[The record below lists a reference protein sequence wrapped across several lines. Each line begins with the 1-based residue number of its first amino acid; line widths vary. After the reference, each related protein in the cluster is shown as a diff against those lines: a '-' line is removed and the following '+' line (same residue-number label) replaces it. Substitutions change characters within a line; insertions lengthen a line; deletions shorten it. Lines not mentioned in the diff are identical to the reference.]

1 LDGGFSLLANRAETR
16 DFAEFFAEAEPRLRV
31 ALVACLGLE
40 LGQEASAEAF
50 AFAWENWE
58 RVVATKN
65 PVGYLY
71 GVGRNKAR
79 AMNRRPVRMLVDVS
93 SGDPPWVEPGL
104 PNALARLSDRQ
115 RTVVML
121 LYCFDWSLSEVAEMM
136 GTAKGTIQLHA
147 RRAMSKLRADL
158 GVES

>member
-1 LDGGFSLLANRAETR
+1 MLTDRAETR

-31 ALVACLGLE
+31 ALVSSLGLE
-40 LGQEASAEAF
+40 LGQEASAEAL

-58 RVVATKN
+58 RVLATRN
-65 PVGYLY
+65 PIGYLY

-79 AMNRRPVRMLVDVS
+79 AMNRRRSRPLFEVLSV
-93 SGDPPWVEPGL
+93 DPPWVEPAL
-104 PNALARLSDRQ
+104 PGALARLSERQ

-121 LYCFDWSLSEVAEMM
+121 LYCFDWTLSEVAETL
-136 GTAKGTIQLHA
+136 GTAKGTVQLHA

-158 GVES
+158 RVES

>member
-1 LDGGFSLLANRAETR
+1 MLTNRAETT

-31 ALVACLGLE
+31 ALVSSLGLE
-40 LGQEASAEAF
+40 LGQEASAEAL
-50 AFAWENWE
+50 AFAWENWG
-58 RVVATKN
+58 RVLATKN
-65 PVGYLY
+65 PIGYLY

-79 AMNRRPVRMLVDVS
+79 SMKRRPSRMLFDIHTD
-93 SGDPPWVEPGL
+93 DPPWVEPALSG
-104 PNALARLSDRQ
+104 ALARLSERQ

-121 LYCFDWSLSEVAEMM
+121 LYCFDWTLSEVAEIL

-158 GVES
+158 RVES